1 MCPLRYT
8 LLVTGPPY
16 GTQRASSAYLFAQA
30 CVAAGH
36 DLAQIFF
43 YQAGVLNANGFTA
56 PASDEFDIV
65 ASWQQLARQ
74 YGVALLVCSAAAL
87 RRGVL
92 DQSEAFERSLVRGN
106 LAPGFTLAG
115 LTDLTIAVL
124 SSDRCIQF

>member
-1 MCPLRYT
+1 MGPLRYT

-16 GTQRASSAYLFAQA
+16 GTQQASTAYLFAKA

-36 DLAQIFF
+36 DLAQVFF
-43 YQAGVLNANGFTA
+43 YQAGALNANGFTA
-56 PASDEFDIV
+56 PASDEFDLV
-65 ASWQQLARQ
+65 AAWQQLARQ
-74 YGVALLVCSAAAL
+74 QGIRLLVCSAAAL

-92 DQSEAFERSLVRGN
+92 DQPQASERGLAQGN

-124 SSDRCIQF
+124 NSDRCLQF